1 MLAFKVEMITN
12 DGRTFSATVQGF
24 TATEILDSI
33 TMFPGDLVTVT
44 RV

>member
-1 MLAFKVEMITN
+1 MLTFKVEMTTM
-12 DGRTFSATVQGF
+12 DGRSFKATVQGF
-24 TATEILDSI
+24 TATEIFDGI